1 MDLKSYLIHNH
12 VLSLCFDTFSVAQ
25 RQGTSVP
32 DACRITRLFFMLK
45 ALVPNWQ
52 KGSMSYQN
60 NRIMWM
66 NGWHYV
72 FVTSESSLSIRNR
85 WTKRNM
91 HPCQS
96 LSKIFSINSWILNFV
111 LGISNLKINK
121 YPCLYC
127 CAWLV
132 KTFLK
137 ALTRHLTI
145 ISTHRKLST
154 GTSMTIHKYKKHW
167 KKKLRL

>member
-32 DACRITRLFFMLK
+32 DACRLTRLFFMLK

-72 FVTSESSLSIRNR
+72 FVTSESSLSIRDT

-111 LGISNLKINK
+111 LGISNLKIHICTAMLDWSKHFSRVLPSDHNF
-121 YPCLYC
+121 YPQE
-127 CAWLV
+127 
-132 KTFLK
+132 TQ
-137 ALTRHLTI
+137 
-145 ISTHRKLST
+145 HRN
-154 GTSMTIHKYKKHW
+154 IHDHTQT
-167 KKKLRL
+167 